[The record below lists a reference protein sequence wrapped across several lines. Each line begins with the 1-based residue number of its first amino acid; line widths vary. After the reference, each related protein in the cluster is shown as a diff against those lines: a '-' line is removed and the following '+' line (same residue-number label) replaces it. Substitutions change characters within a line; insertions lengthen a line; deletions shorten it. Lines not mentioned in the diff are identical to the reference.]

1 MSPIMAIF
9 IDSFSKPK
17 LSCSF
22 FAKKIKNIGVM
33 AKNRFQTKKKPREV
47 PVLYTLISSKREH
60 NAIKINT
67 LMVGLLGFKFII
79 EMLKSTLCFKV
90 KIYFPPFKILC

>member
-1 MSPIMAIF
+1 
-9 IDSFSKPK
+9 
-17 LSCSF
+17 
-22 FAKKIKNIGVM
+22 
-33 AKNRFQTKKKPREV
+33 
-47 PVLYTLISSKREH
+47 LYTLISSKREH